1 MTSTEVTLSETF
13 NSSNRRYIRPDPK
26 FSKFNPEE
34 EDEDSDDEPFEPEV
48 SPKYFN
54 GGGSAVPQH
63 AANGGGGSRSS
74 AASRQPPSYNRV
86 AIKRRPRT
94 SNPLGSLSN
103 LTSVAETPP
112 TPCAVSSRPHHQY
125 VWPQQPTVLLSTPC
139 GTICEEDASM
149 PQASLTSTNLNYS
162 EHLRR
167 RRHSLHN
174 QPQPLSVH
182 GFGGY
187 GMRRSTA
194 DLRSSSISPM
204 MASDAAG
211 FLNRQRSHS
220 VMLRSTSSNY
230 MEAGGGG
237 HEVRTPAQQ
246 QFSSPDHTVIMDK
259 NQVIVRPSRAVLHA
273 ANSPNGGLSNLRRGG
288 PRVMI
293 FYRMSLDVFG
303 LTLKIT

>member
-1 MTSTEVTLSETF
+1 MTSTEVTLRETF

-34 EDEDSDDEPFEPEV
+34 EDEDSDDEPLEPEAF
-48 SPKYFN
+48 SPKYYN
-54 GGGSAVPQH
+54 G
-63 AANGGGGSRSS
+63 AANGQHAGEGSRPS

-112 TPCAVSSRPHHQY
+112 TPCAVSSRPLPQHY

-194 DLRSSSISPM
+194 DLRSTSISPGGQE
-204 MASDAAG
+204 ASG

-220 VMLRSTSSNY
+220 VMLR
-230 MEAGGGG
+230 GG
-237 HEVRTPAQQ
+237 HEVRTSTQH

-259 NQVIVRPSRAVLHA
+259 NQVIVRPSRALLHA
-273 ANSPNGGLSNLRRGG
+273 ANNSPNGGLSNLRRGG
-288 PRVMI
+288 PRVI
-293 FYRMSLDVFG
+293 IILLDVFG
-303 LTLKIT
+303 LFFENYVKKGLLHQGISI

>member
-1 MTSTEVTLSETF
+1 MTSTEVTLRETF

-34 EDEDSDDEPFEPEV
+34 EDEDSDDEPLEPEAFA
-48 SPKYFN
+48 PKYYN
-54 GGGSAVPQH
+54 G
-63 AANGGGGSRSS
+63 AANGQHAGEGSRPS

-112 TPCAVSSRPHHQY
+112 TPCAVSSRPLPQHY

-139 GTICEEDASM
+139 GTICEEEASM

-194 DLRSSSISPM
+194 DLRSSSISPGGQEA
-204 MASDAAG
+204 ASG

-220 VMLRSTSSNY
+220 VMLR
-230 MEAGGGG
+230 GG
-237 HEVRTPAQQ
+237 HEVRTSTQH

-259 NQVIVRPSRAVLHA
+259 NQVIVRPSRALLHA
-273 ANSPNGGLSNLRRGG
+273 ANNSPNGGLSNLRRGG
-288 PRVMI
+288 PRVI
-293 FYRMSLDVFG
+293 IILLDVFG
-303 LTLKIT
+303 LFFENYVKKGLLHQGISI

>member
-13 NSSNRRYIRPDPK
+13 ISSNRRYIRPDPK

-54 GGGSAVPQH
+54 NAGQY

-149 PQASLTSTNLNYS
+149 HQASLTSTNLNYS

-187 GMRRSTA
+187 GLRRSTA
-194 DLRSSSISPM
+194 DLRSSSISPGGQEA
-204 MASDAAG
+204 ASG

-220 VMLRSTSSNY
+220 VMLR
-230 MEAGGGG
+230 GG
-237 HEVRTPAQQ
+237 HEVRTSTQQ

-259 NQVIVRPSRAVLHA
+259 NQVIVRPSRALLHA
-273 ANSPNGGLSNLRRGG
+273 ANNSPNGGLSNLRRGG
-288 PRVMI
+288 PRVII
-293 FYRMSLDVFG
+293 FH
-303 LTLKIT
+303 